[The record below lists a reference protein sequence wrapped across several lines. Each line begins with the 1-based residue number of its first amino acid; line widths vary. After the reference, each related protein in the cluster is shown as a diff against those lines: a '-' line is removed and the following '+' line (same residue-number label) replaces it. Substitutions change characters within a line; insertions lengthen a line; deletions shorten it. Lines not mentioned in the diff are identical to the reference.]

1 MQDVV
6 IIGSGFS
13 GLGAAIKLQKNGYTY
28 SILEKSNELGGV
40 WRENIYPGCACDIP
54 AIFYSYS
61 FSPNSDWS
69 RFFAK

>member
-40 WRENIYPGCACDIP
+40 AQVVRATL
-54 AIFYSYS
+54 
-61 FSPNSDWS
+61 
-69 RFFAK
+69 